1 MGKPEEIKENNLE
14 YAQEQIDKACI
25 EKNKAKALLA
35 ARLWV
40 RIKYEEFLK
49 K

>member
-1 MGKPEEIKENNLE
+1 MEAKIKENNLK

-40 RIKYEEFLK
+40 RIKYAEIFK